1 MQTITQPPLV
11 YPSSDG
17 KPMAD
22 NTKQFNWITLIKGN
36 LEILYAQDPTVF
48 VTGDLL
54 WYPVE
59 GQPKIAAAP
68 DVMVVFGRPRGDR
81 KSYIQHQEAGIAPHV
96 VFEILSDANTPME
109 MLRKTNFY
117 SVHGVE
123 EYYVYDPER
132 NDLEVYLRRGD
143 TLAMVDPLVFPFVS
157 PHTQISFDTWDGEL
171 AIWHPN
177 GRKFESLMETTQ
189 RADIAEERADVAER
203 QAQRLAEKLRELGI
217 DPDTVLHE

>member
-1 MQTITQPPLV
+1 MQTIAQLSLV

-36 LEILYAQDPTVF
+36 LEILYAQDPQVF
-48 VTGDLL
+48 VAGDLL

-68 DVMVVFGRPRGDR
+68 DVMVAFGRPRGDR
-81 KSYIQHQEAGIAPHV
+81 KSYIQHLEGGIAPQV

-132 NDLEVYLRRGD
+132 DDLEVYLRRGD
-143 TLAMVDPLVFPFVS
+143 TLKMVDPLEFPFTS
-157 PHTQISFDTWDGEL
+157 PRMHIRFDKWENEL
-171 AIWHPN
+171 TIWHPD
-177 GRKFESLMETTQ
+177 GRRFESLTETFE
-189 RADIAEERADVAER
+189 RAGAAEERAGVAEK

-217 DPDTVLHE
+217 DPDSILNE